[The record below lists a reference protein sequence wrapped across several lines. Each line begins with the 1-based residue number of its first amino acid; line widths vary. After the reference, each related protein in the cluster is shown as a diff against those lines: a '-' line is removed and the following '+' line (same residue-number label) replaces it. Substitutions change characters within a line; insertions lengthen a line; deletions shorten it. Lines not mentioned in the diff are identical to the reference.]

1 MRAVMRLSKRDLEVS
16 CYMPGKSIS
25 AAEKKRKI
33 REAKLSRMLS
43 IIQNNPGIR
52 ASEINRKMKIEHT
65 WNLRSLLIK
74 RGLVRK
80 EKKGAAVHYYVIQ
93 T

>member
-1 MRAVMRLSKRDLEVS
+1 MPSKQTSSAEQKQ
-16 CYMPGKSIS
+16 KS
-25 AAEKKRKI
+25 

-52 ASEINRKMKIEHT
+52 ASEINREMKIEHT
-65 WNLRSLLIK
+65 WNLRSTLIK

-80 EKKGAAVHYYVIQ
+80 EKEGAAVRYYVN
-93 T
+93 